1 MGRRA
6 VFRYTYLDRELSP
19 TERAVLRFFHE
30 VADPGG
36 VASAPLTRLSREA
49 DVSHEA
55 VRVALR
61 HLEGRGKL
69 RLLSRGSPVQPAR
82 YQLLEWE
89 RATA

>member
-1 MGRRA
+1 
-6 VFRYTYLDRELSP
+6 
-19 TERAVLRFFHE
+19 
-30 VADPGG
+30 
-36 VASAPLTRLSREA
+36 
-49 DVSHEA
+49 
-55 VRVALR
+55 VALR